1 MNRDDK
7 ILLLKTIAVIIYL
20 TKAFSLPSIL
30 LINGLEEKDA
40 GYIIAVIEAAI
51 AGIVSIV
58 VLNLV
63 AGDL

>member
-51 AGIVSIV
+51 VGIVSIV

>member
-30 LINGLEEKDA
+30 LINGLEKKDA

-51 AGIVSIV
+51 VGIVSIV